1 MSLSRRIFVRVAAAV
16 AALPF
21 IGRRADGR
29 AKQGTAAPGR
39 SASAAATQGA
49 PSLSVQALLPVA
61 NVVLPAELGA
71 ARVERATT
79 AFARWIGAFKA
90 GEETLHPY
98 GSERL
103 GATGASPAAKWVD
116 QLTALD
122 AAARAAHGGVFREQS
137 LANRTALVQAAL
149 AREQLGARFPSPI
162 TAPHVAIALLAHF
175 AESAEGVN
183 LAYARTIDPKQ
194 CRPLAGSP
202 SIPVPISRGGRG

>member
-1 MSLSRRIFVRVAAAV
+1 MSVTRRLFVRLTAVASTAF

-21 IGRRADGR
+21 VASRTRGQGR
-29 AKQGTAAPGR
+29 AAGRAPL
-39 SASAAATQGA
+39 QGA
-49 PSLSVQALLPVA
+49 SGLDVPALLPLA
-61 NVVLPAELGA
+61 STVLPAELGA
-71 ARVERATT
+71 ARIERVT
-79 AFARWIGAFKA
+79 AAFTRWIGAFKA

-98 GSERL
+98 GSDRL

-149 AREQLGARFPSPI
+149 ANEQLGARLPSPI
-162 TAPHVAIALLAHF
+162 TAPHIAVALLAHF

-194 CRPLAGSP
+194 CRPLAASP
-202 SIPVPISRGGRG
+202 SIPLPISRGGRS